1 MELILALATVL
12 ELMVVGV
19 LVLALWQDHRSGSA
33 RKQWEDEMRTLTHG
47 EELNALTRW

>member
-19 LVLALWQDHRSGSA
+19 LVVALWQDHRSGSV
-33 RKQWEDEMRTLTHG
+33 RKQWQEDMRTLTQG